1 MNHDDE
7 IHERPPGIKL
17 FKSDVWGKFD
27 SETLEEITKGMIV
40 ARGRSNYAPKD
51 HQYTLPNICPVW
63 NEVLPYKS
71 VTAICTEEEFG
82 DVVFWLS
89 YVHGGEYEMVKRLPD
104 NKVAIRSNY
113 QAW

>member
-1 MNHDDE
+1 MKNDNE

-27 SETLEEITKGMIV
+27 PETLESINEGMIV
-40 ARGRSNYAPKD
+40 ARGRPFSAPED
-51 HQYTLPNICPVW
+51 HQYSLPSFCPVW
-63 NEVLPYKS
+63 NEELPYKS
-71 VTAICTEEEFG
+71 VTAICTEEDLD

-89 YVHGGEYEMVKRLPD
+89 YVHAVEYQMVKRLPD